1 MHTLSIIGKR
11 TITTTTS
18 VLLKIVIYL
27 RSNFSIANII
37 QKYNK
42 FSTNI
47 IYYNKLPNSSRA
59 KLVGRH
65 YVLGDFL
72 PNTLTM
78 QIIYV
83 YTYTH
88 THTYIWYIYIYIYI
102 YIIYIYISIV
112 LYIYMYIYISIYLY
126 IYIYHIYTA
135 VCGGVFSAGVYSGWS
150 WTWQEMRP
158 ELFQK
163 HCAVCDDVLVC
174 FQLSRSLALLI
185 FTFFNPLLF

>member
-27 RSNFSIANII
+27 RSNLSIANII

-88 THTYIWYIYIYIYI
+88 THIYIWYIYIYILYI
-102 YIIYIYISIV
+102 YIYIV
-112 LYIYMYIYISIYLY
+112 LYIYMYIYIYISIY
-126 IYIYHIYTA
+126 IYIIYTLWSVVVSFLPEFILVGLELGKKWGLNCSRNTVLSA
-135 VCGGVFSAGVYSGWS
+135 MTCWCVFNFQGVLHY
-150 WTWQEMRP
+150 
-158 ELFQK
+158 
-163 HCAVCDDVLVC
+163 
-174 FQLSRSLALLI
+174 
-185 FTFFNPLLF
+185 

>member
-88 THTYIWYIYIYIYI
+88 THIYMIYIYIYILYIYIYIYI
-102 YIIYIYISIV
+102 YSFIYIYVYIY
-112 LYIYMYIYISIYLY
+112 LYIY
-126 IYIYHIYTA
+126 IYIYHIYTV

-150 WTWQEMRP
+150 
-158 ELFQK
+158 
-163 HCAVCDDVLVC
+163 
-174 FQLSRSLALLI
+174 
-185 FTFFNPLLF
+185 

>member
-1 MHTLSIIGKR
+1 MHTLNIIGKR
-11 TITTTTS
+11 TITKTRS

-27 RSNFSIANII
+27 TSNFPIANII

-59 KLVGRH
+59 KRVGRH

-78 QIIYV
+78 QIMYV

-88 THTYIWYIYIYIYI
+88 THTHTPIYVVLYIYIYIYI
-102 YIIYIYISIV
+102 CIYVYIYIIYT
-112 LYIYMYIYISIYLY
+112 L
-126 IYIYHIYTA
+126 
-135 VCGGVFSAGVYSGWS
+135 WS
-150 WTWQEMRP
+150 VVVSFLP
-158 ELFQK
+158 EFIL
-163 HCAVCDDVLVC
+163 DVLE
-174 FQLSRSLALLI
+174 LGRK
-185 FTFFNPLLF
+185 

>member
-88 THTYIWYIYIYIYI
+88 THIYMIYIYIYYIYIYIYI
-102 YIIYIYISIV
+102 YSFIYIYVYIY
-112 LYIYMYIYISIYLY
+112 LYIY
-126 IYIYHIYTA
+126 IYIYHIYTV
-135 VCGGVFSAGVYSGWS
+135 VCSGVFSAGVYSGWS
-150 WTWQEMRP
+150 
-158 ELFQK
+158 
-163 HCAVCDDVLVC
+163 
-174 FQLSRSLALLI
+174 
-185 FTFFNPLLF
+185 

>member
-1 MHTLSIIGKR
+1 MHTLNIIGKR
-11 TITTTTS
+11 TITKTRS

-27 RSNFSIANII
+27 TSNFPIANII

-59 KLVGRH
+59 KRVGRH

-78 QIIYV
+78 QIMYV

-88 THTYIWYIYIYIYI
+88 THTHTHTHTYTHTHTHPYI
-102 YIIYIYISIV
+102 
-112 LYIYMYIYISIYLY
+112 
-126 IYIYHIYTA
+126 
-135 VCGGVFSAGVYSGWS
+135 
-150 WTWQEMRP
+150 
-158 ELFQK
+158 
-163 HCAVCDDVLVC
+163 
-174 FQLSRSLALLI
+174 
-185 FTFFNPLLF
+185 

>member
-88 THTYIWYIYIYIYI
+88 THTHIYDIYIYIYI
-102 YIIYIYISIV
+102 YI
-112 LYIYMYIYISIYLY
+112 LY
-126 IYIYHIYTA
+126 IYIYI
-135 VCGGVFSAGVYSGWS
+135 
-150 WTWQEMRP
+150 
-158 ELFQK
+158 
-163 HCAVCDDVLVC
+163 
-174 FQLSRSLALLI
+174 
-185 FTFFNPLLF
+185 

>member
-88 THTYIWYIYIYIYI
+88 THTHIYDIYIYI
-102 YIIYIYISIV
+102 YIIYIYIYSFI
-112 LYIYMYIYISIYLY
+112 YIYVYIYLY
-126 IYIYHIYTA
+126 IYIYIYIIYTLRSVVVSFLPEFILVGLELGKKWGLNCSRNTVLSA
-135 VCGGVFSAGVYSGWS
+135 MTCWCVFNFQGVLHY
-150 WTWQEMRP
+150 
-158 ELFQK
+158 
-163 HCAVCDDVLVC
+163 
-174 FQLSRSLALLI
+174 
-185 FTFFNPLLF
+185 